1 MCLILSSKNTNSIML
16 TLISVEVFQLN
27 TYRFSVYARVIVMII
42 FYVEQNQTFIRV
54 LINNNKMD

>member
-1 MCLILSSKNTNSIML
+1 MCLILSSKNTNSVML

-42 FYVEQNQTFIRV
+42 FYVEQKIDFHKSI
-54 LINNNKMD
+54 D